1 MKRYKM
7 PVSYLGKETIR
18 TKIGNIRCLKFS
30 PKVQSGRVFKNE
42 DDLTIWFSD
51 DKNRLLVK
59 VELGIWV
66 GSIDAIITNSKILN
80 FHCQ

>member
-1 MKRYKM
+1 M

-30 PKVQSGRVFKNE
+30 PKVQVGRVFKHE

-66 GSIDAIITNSKILN
+66 GSIDAIITNAKNIKFPLSITD
-80 FHCQ
+80 